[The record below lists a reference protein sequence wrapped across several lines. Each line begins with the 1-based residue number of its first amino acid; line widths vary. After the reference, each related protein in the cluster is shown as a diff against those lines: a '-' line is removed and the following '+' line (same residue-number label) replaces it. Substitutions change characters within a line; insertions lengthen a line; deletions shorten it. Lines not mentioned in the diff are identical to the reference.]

1 MYFDAYQSKWILNY
15 ELEWFSSDPFDPSVL
30 ETRTRQMTSSMA
42 KHNEALSM
50 FFQSKLLIMIV
61 FISLHTA
68 CFIGYK
74 ASLILCMCWYVSV
87 QNFIG

>member
-1 MYFDAYQSKWILNY
+1 MYFDACQSNWILNY

-30 ETRTRQMTSSMA
+30 ETRTRQMTSSMS

-50 FFQSKLLIMIV
+50 FFQSKLLNMIV